1 MGRVSA
7 SNIAVSTAPTS
18 RSSSAVPEKH
28 VRLTDEGATYAKEQL
43 TPLYKLE
50 STVVEM
56 IGAER
61 IREMMNT
68 IKLYNTVFEKEV
80 GNG

>member
-1 MGRVSA
+1 M
-7 SNIAVSTAPTS
+7 
-18 RSSSAVPEKH
+18 
-28 VRLTDEGATYAKEQL
+28 RLTDEGATYAKEQL

>member
-1 MGRVSA
+1 M
-7 SNIAVSTAPTS
+7 
-18 RSSSAVPEKH
+18 
-28 VRLTDEGATYAKEQL
+28 RLTDEGAAYAKELL